1 MFIDSLSALS
11 ALPLWVKAWHHVQK
25 FIVHHCG
32 GIGFGMAIGY
42 FLLQVDWAVTAHL
55 TGIGGYFVAYRYF
68 QER

>member
-1 MFIDSLSALS
+1 
-11 ALPLWVKAWHHVQK
+11 VKAWHHVQK

-32 GIGFGMAIGY
+32 GIGFGVAIGY